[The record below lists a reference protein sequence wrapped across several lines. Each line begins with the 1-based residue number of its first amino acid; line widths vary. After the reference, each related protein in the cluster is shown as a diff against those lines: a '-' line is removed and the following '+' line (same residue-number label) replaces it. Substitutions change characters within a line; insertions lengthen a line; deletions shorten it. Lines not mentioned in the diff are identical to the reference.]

1 MCINHATFVF
11 VRVLINT
18 IGMLPAAENAA
29 QAWCK
34 YMLADF
40 IAAYPAYSFLILAA
54 DSHEIVIPSFPQV
67 TMLKLR
73 PPALPALR
81 KLWFQY
87 VLPAKQKS
95 FRAAVVLQATGNTWR
110 TFNVPQISLLHDYRH
125 PALSNQKAWQQMMR
139 NAIKHADHL
148 LTFTQ
153 SFAAIVKE
161 YDLSEKHSLEY
172 IAPIPSGIAEPLT
185 EAEKQLLKQNFTDG
199 MEYLL
204 CCDAGQL
211 TADELK
217 MLLKAYARF
226 KKKQHTGMKL
236 LLLGTEAHTNA
247 LSGEIDAYRYRNDL
261 VFLKTPEPSL
271 ESQLIATAYAVVDIS
286 NAQHPRWQVFNAGAA
301 GVPVLAPRSPVFE
314 AMDEAAFVFYTPNH
328 IEDLAAK
335 MMLLYKDET
344 LRSQYI
350 NKLHQLVY
358 KQLDRSLLV
367 AFDAILMKA
376 AKRL

>member
-1 MCINHATFVF
+1 M
-11 VRVLINT
+11 RVLINT
-18 IGMLPAAENAA
+18 IGILPAAENAA
-29 QAWCK
+29 QTWCK

-40 IAAYPAYSFLILAA
+40 IAAYPAYSFLILTA
-54 DSHEIVIPSFPQV
+54 DSHEIVIPSSPQV
-67 TMLKLR
+67 TILKLR

-81 KLWFQY
+81 NLWFQY

-95 FRAAVVLQATGNTWR
+95 YHATVVLQAAGNTWR
-110 TFNVPQISLLHDYRH
+110 TFNVPQISVLHDYRH
-125 PALSNQKAWQQMMR
+125 PAFPNQKAWQQMMR
-139 NAIKHADHL
+139 NAIKQADHL

-153 SFAAIVKE
+153 NLAAIVKE
-161 YDLSEKHSLEY
+161 YDLRNKHSLEY
-172 IAPIPSGIAEPLT
+172 IAPFPSGNDQSPT
-185 EAEKQLLKQNFTDG
+185 EAEKQLLKQKFTGG

-211 TADELK
+211 TADEMK
-217 MLLKAYARF
+217 MLLKAYALF

-236 LLLGTEAHTNA
+236 LLLGTEAHSNA

-301 GVPVLAPRSPVFE
+301 GVPVLAPRIPVFE
-314 AMDEAAFVFYTPNH
+314 TMDEAAFVFYAPNH

-335 MMLLYKDET
+335 IMLLYKDET
-344 LRSQYI
+344 LRRQYI
-350 NKLHQLVY
+350 NKLHQLVH
-358 KQLDRSLLV
+358 KQLDRTPLV
-367 AFDAILMKA
+367 DLDAILMKA